1 MLSEL
6 DESQPQTKPA
16 AGEGR
21 GILFVVSSPS
31 GGGKGTL
38 IQRVLNKVANL
49 SYSVSF
55 TTRTPRSGEL
65 DGREYFFVTPEKF
78 KEMIAA
84 DEFLEWAYVHGK
96 LYGTARRQVAQEISD
111 GRDIILEV
119 DVQGAASIR
128 ALMAD
133 SVSIFILPPSFEV
146 LRQRL
151 QARGTDS
158 PEELDLRLRNAPTEL
173 KDYSAF
179 QYLIINDDADRAAN
193 EMTAIVQAERARL
206 SRQEAR
212 VKRVVE
218 AFTENEIPESPASQS
233 RADGSGSSN

>member
-1 MLSEL
+1 MLSEIGEQL
-6 DESQPQTKPA
+6 QTQPATETT
-16 AGEGR
+16 EGR

-38 IQRVLNKVANL
+38 IQRVLNKVPNL

-55 TTRTPRSGEL
+55 TTRAPRNGEV
-65 DGREYFFVTPEKF
+65 DGREYFFVTPKKF
-78 KEMIAA
+78 EEMVAA
-84 DEFLEWAYVHGK
+84 DEFLEWAHVHGK
-96 LYGTARRQVAQEISD
+96 LYGTARRQVVQEISQ

-119 DVQGAASIR
+119 DVQGAASVRTLI
-128 ALMAD
+128 AD

-151 QARGTDS
+151 EARGTDS

-179 QYLIINDDADRAAN
+179 QYVIINDDADRAADQ
-193 EMTAIVQAERARL
+193 MTAIVQAERARL
-206 SRQEAR
+206 SRQGPR
-212 VKRVVE
+212 IKRVVE
-218 AFTENEIPESPASQS
+218 AFTASETPQPS
-233 RADGSGSSN
+233 TQRG